1 MAFMW
6 AFVLESC
13 SPLKFSCIFWR
24 CFHRERINRMKDT
37 RDTKIGINENI
48 IILNEINFETLE
60 KQLVLKSQV
69 VFLSY

>member
-24 CFHRERINRMKDT
+24 CFHRERINRMKETTDST
-37 RDTKIGINENI
+37 IGVKENI
-48 IILNEINFETLE
+48 IILNAISAETLE
-60 KQLVLKSQV
+60 KQLVLKFQV